1 MGRISKNQQGGP
13 LRSTIVR
20 KMEIWGPYKWPY
32 EWVNGVITPLNTS
45 ITLLITG
52 GGPPCPSF
60 HYFSLTCLRH
70 YRHVE
75 GDLASKFGAKSDFR
89 KADEKMRCTG
99 YGRNS
104 QAEYDLLFG
113 IKILI
118 KVHSLSTIL
127 CVCCVNVDMYVL

>member
-1 MGRISKNQQGGP
+1 MGK
-13 LRSTIVR
+13 
-20 KMEIWGPYKWPY
+20 WGYNPY
-32 EWVNGVITPLNTS
+32 EYIYDPTYNWW
-45 ITLLITG
+45 
-52 GGPPCPSF
+52 GPPCPSF
-60 HYFSLTCLRH
+60 RYFYLTCLRQ

-89 KADEKMRCTG
+89 KADQKMRCTG
-99 YGRNS
+99 YSRNN

-127 CVCCVNVDMYVL
+127 CVCCVDVDILYMFEIIFV